1 MFNIKKTR
9 EVVSVKDLKPH
20 SKNPKLHNV
29 KLIQKSI
36 DTLGF
41 VDDVVIDENNVILG
55 GHGRIKALK
64 EIGEEAVE
72 VIRVSNWDEKQKE
85 KYLLV
90 ANQSTILGGFDDEM
104 IKLFDDET
112 LKFSEM
118 YIDLGINEEDD
129 DTYSKVVESPIYMPS
144 EIPAELDEMFDD
156 KKLKD
161 LLKKINKLDPK
172 DERLKEFLISSAYRF
187 VKFKFDKI
195 ADYYAR
201 CKSKEVKEIMEDMAL
216 VVIDYKKAVELGFVK
231 TFDAIT
237 DNLEKEKYEE

>member
-104 IKLFDDET
+104 IKLFSDDV
-112 LKFSEM
+112 LKFSE
-118 YIDLGINEEDD
+118 ITIQLGEGPEGD
-129 DTYSKVVESPIYMPS
+129 DTYTKKVEAPIYTPS
-144 EIPAELDEMFDD
+144 EKEAKLSDMFDN
-156 KKLKD
+156 KRVKA
-161 LLKKINKLDPK
+161 LLKKIEGAKIEDEQLK
-172 DERLKEFLISSAYRF
+172 DFLISSAYRF
-187 VKFKFDKI
+187 IQFRFDKI

-201 CKSKEVKEIMEDMAL
+201 CKDRKVKDLMEEMAL
-216 VVIDYKKAVELGFVK
+216 IIIDYDKAVELDYVK
-231 TFDAIT
+231 TFNSILK
-237 DNLEKEKYEE
+237 NLSQEEYED